1 MASAA
6 HRHASKKI
14 GVETPQALLKTLTAG
29 TLLALGP
36 QRQIGPDPGTSA
48 PNWLGTPDLG
58 GAGSPRGG
66 LVGRA
71 LPVQLYLLLTV
82 CKHYH

>member
-1 MASAA
+1 MVSAA
-6 HRHASKKI
+6 HRHASKKN

-48 PNWLGTPDLG
+48 PNWLGNPDLG
-58 GAGSPRGG
+58 GQGLLEGG
-66 LVGRA
+66 
-71 LPVQLYLLLTV
+71 
-82 CKHYH
+82 